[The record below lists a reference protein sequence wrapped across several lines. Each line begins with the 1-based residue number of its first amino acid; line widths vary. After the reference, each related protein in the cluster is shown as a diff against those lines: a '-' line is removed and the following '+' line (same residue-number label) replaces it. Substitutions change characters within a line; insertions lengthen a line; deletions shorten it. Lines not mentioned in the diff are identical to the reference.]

1 MIRAM
6 SEPTPR
12 AVLLGAIRLYQ
23 RWVSPGLPVACR
35 YEPTCSHYAYAAI
48 ERHGPRRG
56 SWLAIKR
63 LLRCQPFGGS
73 GFDPVP

>member
-1 MIRAM
+1 MRTM

-12 AVLLGAIRLYQ
+12 ALLLSGIRLYQ
-23 RWVSPGLPVACR
+23 RWVSPGLPLACR
-35 YEPTCSHYAYAAI
+35 YAPTCSHYAYAAI
-48 ERHGPRRG
+48 ERHGAVRG